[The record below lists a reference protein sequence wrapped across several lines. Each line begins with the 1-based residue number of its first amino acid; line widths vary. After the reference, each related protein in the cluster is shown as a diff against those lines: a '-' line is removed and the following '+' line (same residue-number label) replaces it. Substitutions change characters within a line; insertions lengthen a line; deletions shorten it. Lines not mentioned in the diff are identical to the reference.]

1 MCVYFSQK
9 FVALSWIHISL
20 GRASARATERER
32 EMRDALLN
40 NVMLASAISHAMRPQ
55 HFHFLK
61 TNANVIFFFLA
72 SKIVSLHSYRD
83 GQRRVIHAQFLHG
96 HAFAVPKE
104 VVHILFARC
113 VFLLRSVEGRPDG
126 ITDEESHCLDVVS
139 RIEREAVIHALGQ
152 HNHIALSTVDAD
164 PAIILI
170 SDVEVSTAEHQ
181 KRRIHKHGAVG
192 VWGLGVHTYAEEK
205 KVRALFLVF
214 LTFLSEVTSVS
225 LLSLSFSLT
234 HTYIHST

>member
-1 MCVYFSQK
+1 
-9 FVALSWIHISL
+9 
-20 GRASARATERER
+20 
-32 EMRDALLN
+32 MRDALLN

-61 TNANVIFFFLA
+61 TNANVIFFLA

-96 HAFAVPKE
+96 HAIAVPKE